1 MFNSVIGFQK
11 SLNPVL
17 VMKEV
22 DVTLSLCV
30 FWVFIS
36 NKIGIML
43 SHSCTL
49 CLPLSQSEERQVSLY
64 VFLVLPAWRERKAIL
79 LLTQAVAG
87 STLSSP
93 LPGAAQSQIFLL
105 FSCFIGRGLKGR
117 KERIAQINV
126 AHKTR
131 CTTNAG

>member
-1 MFNSVIGFQK
+1 
-11 SLNPVL
+11 
-17 VMKEV
+17 MKEV
-22 DVTLSLCV
+22 GVTLSLCV

-43 SHSCTL
+43 SRSCTL

-64 VFLVLPAWRERKAIL
+64 VFLVLPAGRERMAIP

-93 LPGAAQSQIFLL
+93 MLGAA
-105 FSCFIGRGLKGR
+105 
-117 KERIAQINV
+117 
-126 AHKTR
+126 
-131 CTTNAG
+131 